1 MELNQRSFEL
11 AGLIVQF
18 ATRDGVAWGPLKR
31 VRFFRSSKPTSI
43 QSVIYEPSIILVA
56 QGRKQAYLAGN
67 EYTYDP
73 KHYLITS
80 VPLPVHSRVR
90 IATPEEPFLSMSL
103 IIEPAELSAL
113 IMEMDEAPVNY
124 GPLQSGISVS
134 AAPEVFFASAIRLLQ
149 ALREPMDAKILAPLC
164 IREMLYHALKGPQGH
179 FLRAIALRQGHHH
192 RIAHV
197 LNLIHTKFDESLEV
211 PVLAEAANMSVSTF
225 HQNFKEVTSLA
236 PLQYVK
242 TIRLHKARSLM
253 LYDGIS
259 ASQAAF
265 TVGYASPSQ
274 FSREFRRLFGL
285 PPMEE
290 VSRMRAAE
298 EVLEM
303 G

>member
-1 MELNQRSFEL
+1 MEMNQQSTEL
-11 AGLIVQF
+11 AALIATF
-18 ATRDGVAWGPLKR
+18 ATRDGVAWGPMKR
-31 VRFFRSSKPTSI
+31 VRFFRSSKPTTI
-43 QSVIYEPSIILVA
+43 QSVVYEPSIILVA
-56 QGRKQAYLAGN
+56 QGRKQAYLAGKQF
-67 EYTYDP
+67 TYDP

-80 VPLPVHSRVR
+80 VPLPVHSQVR

-113 IMEMDEAPVNY
+113 IMEMDEAPANY

-134 AAPEVFFASAIRLLQ
+134 AAPGVFFESAIRLLR
-149 ALREPMDAKILAPLC
+149 ALQTPMDTRILAPLC
-164 IREMLYHALKGPQGH
+164 MREMLYHALKGPQGH

-211 PVLAEAANMSVSTF
+211 PTLAEAANMSVSTF

-253 LYDGIS
+253 MFDGAS
-259 ASQAAF
+259 ASEAAF

-285 PPMEE
+285 PPGEE
-290 VSRMRAAE
+290 VARMRAE
-298 EVLEM
+298 EEALEM